1 MKYKCTSI
9 PLQSDPYHPGAQ
21 EQVHVALFKDPEFWQ
36 VALHTINK
44 ILKFCSY
51 YVLIV
56 NVIAILVPKLHNSD
70 CSKERSL
77 PSQVCTK
84 NYTARRTFHKHA
96 VDILSHNSR
105 PTIFPSSK
113 EDVQFRSGS
122 IGGSIN

>member
-84 NYTARRTFHKHA
+84 NYIAYEEPSTNMLWTFFPIILGQQFFHLPKRTCSLEVA
-96 VDILSHNSR
+96 A
-105 PTIFPSSK
+105 
-113 EDVQFRSGS
+113 
-122 IGGSIN
+122 